1 LSPSNQISVSEFN
14 GGPEQIRVAALN
26 ASWRVSMLG
35 CSVIEAA
42 DMPDVAAN
50 SLLIAFNFERGYV
63 ITHDCDTR
71 MLHDAL
77 SNKPDVGL

>member
-1 LSPSNQISVSEFN
+1 
-14 GGPEQIRVAALN
+14 
-26 ASWRVSMLG
+26 MLG